1 MKDWI
6 PLINKLV
13 WPVIIGISLLVFHGE
28 TSEIYHATLDR
39 IKKGGTV
46 KVGFFELGAIAT
58 KTEIKDLSLNNLSV
72 EGAEGVSR
80 SGGVTKGSFMALD
93 RLQREL
99 AESPKKSI
107 NTLLIPDNIRVYSIR
122 LLKEYIGTLGLQY
135 VVYQKNG
142 KFDGWM
148 FSGTFG
154 AQLPAERASD
164 ENESASITFD
174 RLRNFSGISQ
184 VYVNPDASAR
194 DVLEKMQE
202 LHVDSLPVVDKEKKW
217 RFFANR
223 GEILARLM
231 TSIIFADGQ

>member
-13 WPVIIGISLLVFHGE
+13 WPVIIGILLLVFHSE
-28 TSEIYHATLDR
+28 TSEIYNTTLDR

-58 KTEIKDLSLNNLSV
+58 KTEIKDLSLNNLSI
-72 EGAEGVSR
+72 EGAQGVTR
-80 SGGVTKGSFMALD
+80 SGGVTKESALALD
-93 RLQREL
+93 RLKREL

-107 NTLLIPDNIRVYSIR
+107 NTLLIPDSIHVYSVR
-122 LLKEYIGTLGLQY
+122 LLKDYIGTLGLQY
-135 VVYQKNG
+135 VVFQKNG

-154 AQLPAERASD
+154 AQLPSED
-164 ENESASITFD
+164 ESASITFE
-174 RLRNFSGISQ
+174 RLRNLAGIGQ
-184 VYVNPDASAR
+184 HYVGPDASAR

-202 LHVDSLPVVDKEKKW
+202 LHVDSLPVVDKEKRW
-217 RFFANR
+217 QFFANR

-231 TSIIFADGQ
+231 TSIIFSEEK